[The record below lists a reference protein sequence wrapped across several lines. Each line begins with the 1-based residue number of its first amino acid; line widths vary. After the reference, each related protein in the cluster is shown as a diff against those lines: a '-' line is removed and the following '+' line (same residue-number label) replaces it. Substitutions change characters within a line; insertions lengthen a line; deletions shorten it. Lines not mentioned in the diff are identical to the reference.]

1 MSESDEDLVEVSN
14 PTIEESKFEGHT
26 KPMSEIEDED
36 SNEEDEDSNDE
47 DEIGIDNDNDWI
59 IPVSVRQEE
68 PSNGTE
74 TSILAR

>member
-1 MSESDEDLVEVSN
+1 
-14 PTIEESKFEGHT
+14 
-26 KPMSEIEDED
+26 MSEIESE
-36 SNEEDEDSNDE
+36 SNDE
-47 DEIGIDNDNDWI
+47 DGESDEEDEIGLDNDNDWI